1 MKLEHIVP
9 LAPQAVTVLRELRA
23 IPGSGASPFLFPS
36 PSFERFMSNNTMLYA
51 LYRMGYHG
59 RATVHGFRA
68 MASTAL
74 NEMGFRPDV
83 IERQLAHQE
92 QNSVRAA
99 YNRAE
104 YLNERRDMMKHWADY
119 LDSMVG
125 KNVIHLRPR
134 T

>member
-1 MKLEHIVP
+1 
-9 LAPQAVTVLRELRA
+9 
-23 IPGSGASPFLFPS
+23 
-36 PSFERFMSNNTMLYA
+36 MLYA

-74 NEMGFRPDV
+74 NEMGFRSDV

-92 QNSVRAA
+92 RNAVRAA

-104 YLNERRDMMKHWADY
+104 YLAERRAMMNHWADH
-119 LDSMVG
+119 LDALARR
-125 KNVIHLRPR
+125 NVLALKMQTAR
-134 T
+134 

>member
-1 MKLEHIVP
+1 M
-9 LAPQAVTVLRELRA
+9 
-23 IPGSGASPFLFPS
+23 LF
-36 PSFERFMSNNTMLYA
+36 A

-83 IERQLAHQE
+83 IERELAHADE
-92 QNSVRAA
+92 CVRAA

-104 YLNERRDMMKHWADY
+104 YLSQRRAMMNRWANY
-119 LDSMVG
+119 LDG
-125 KNVIHLRPR
+125 LRSECR
-134 T
+134 SLARDRLRY

>member
-1 MKLEHIVP
+1 
-9 LAPQAVTVLRELRA
+9 
-23 IPGSGASPFLFPS
+23 
-36 PSFERFMSNNTMLYA
+36 MLYA
-51 LYRMGYHG
+51 MYRMGYHG

-92 QNSVRAA
+92 QNAVRAA

-104 YLNERRDMMKHWADY
+104 YLKERRVMMLYWTDH
-119 LDSMVG
+119 LDAMVG
-125 KNVIHLRPR
+125 GNVVPFNSKAVVS

>member
-1 MKLEHIVP
+1 MRCTAWAH
-9 LAPQAVTVLRELRA
+9 
-23 IPGSGASPFLFPS
+23 S
-36 PSFERFMSNNTMLYA
+36 
-51 LYRMGYHG
+51 

-92 QNSVRAA
+92 RNAVRAA

-104 YLNERRDMMKHWADY
+104 YLSERRAMMNDWANH
-119 LDSMVG
+119 LDAMAGGNVVSVLAKGDQSVG
-125 KNVIHLRPR
+125 SRGPADGVVLVDEETGGSNLRQMR
-134 T
+134 AISR

>member
-1 MKLEHIVP
+1 
-9 LAPQAVTVLRELRA
+9 
-23 IPGSGASPFLFPS
+23 
-36 PSFERFMSNNTMLYA
+36 MLYA

-92 QNSVRAA
+92 RNAVRAA

-104 YLNERRDMMKHWADY
+104 YYRASGHDEAL
-119 LDSMVG
+119 G
-125 KNVIHLRPR
+125 RPFGR
-134 T
+134 LGWREHCVLQQKK